1 LSCKILKRFT
11 LLKIT
16 VRRFS
21 MFKFIS
27 STLIGLVFGASLIV
41 GSVFVSGHA
50 DLFWN
55 IPSAFIIFGG
65 TIGATI
71 MAFPPQ
77 RLKTI
82 GTVIKK
88 AFSKAQ
94 FDLRTDIATL
104 VRCAEISRKDGLLAL
119 ENYLDDLTDDA
130 FLKQG
135 IQFIID
141 GADEEQLRNLLEG
154 STYFMKQR
162 HQKGAAMLDMIAA
175 TAPALGLLGTYVGL
189 IPMLNNLDDAS
200 TLGPMMALEL
210 VSSFY
215 GAFLAYV
222 IFSPLAKRLKFMNK
236 EEETRR
242 ELLIEGLSG
251 IQQGKNPRLIR
262 EELQAF
268 ANISLDTD
276 GEKDGRPK
284 SRFKS
289 RR

>member
-1 LSCKILKRFT
+1 
-11 LLKIT
+11 
-16 VRRFS
+16 

-50 DLFWN
+50 ELFWN
-55 IPSAFIIFGG
+55 VPSAFIIFGG

-88 AFSKAQ
+88 AFSKAEY
-94 FDLRTDIATL
+94 DIKKDIAAL
-104 VRCAEISRKDGLLAL
+104 VRCSEISRKEGLLAL
-119 ENYLDDLTDDA
+119 ENHIDNLTDDA

-135 IQFIID
+135 IQYIID

-162 HQKGAAMLDMIAA
+162 HHKGAAMLDMIAA

-215 GAFLAYV
+215 GAFVAYV
-222 IFSPLAKRLKFMNK
+222 IFSPMAKRLKFMNK

-242 ELLIEGLSG
+242 ELIIEGLAG
-251 IQQGKNPRLIR
+251 IQQGKNPRLIK
-262 EELQAF
+262 EELMAY
-268 ANISLDTD
+268 ANISLDDEGKPNGKPEGKTD
-276 GEKDGRPK
+276 GKPK
-284 SRFKS
+284 SRFKK

>member
-1 LSCKILKRFT
+1 
-11 LLKIT
+11 
-16 VRRFS
+16 
-21 MFKFIS
+21 MFKFVS
-27 STLIGLVFGASLIV
+27 STLFGLIFGASLVV

-50 DLFWN
+50 ELFWN

-65 TIGATI
+65 TIGSVI

-82 GTVIKK
+82 GKVIKK
-88 AFSKAQ
+88 AFSKEQ
-94 FDLRTDIATL
+94 YDLKKDIDAL

-119 ENYLDDLTDDA
+119 ENHIDEFTGDE
-130 FLKQG
+130 FLKLGFQY
-135 IQFIID
+135 IID

-162 HQKGAAMLDMIAA
+162 HQKSAAMLEMIAS

-215 GAFLAYV
+215 GAFVAYV
-222 IFSPLAKRLKFMNK
+222 IFAPLAKRLKFMNK

-242 ELLIEGLSG
+242 ELLIEGLAD
-251 IQQGKNPRLIR
+251 IQQGKNPRIIR
-262 EELQAF
+262 EELFAY
-268 ANISLDTD
+268 ANISLNGDVK
-276 GEKDGRPK
+276 KDGKSK
-284 SRFKS
+284 SRFRSKKGLTGYEQIS
-289 RR
+289 HD

>member
-1 LSCKILKRFT
+1 MSKFT
-11 LLKIT
+11 N
-16 VRRFS
+16 
-21 MFKFIS
+21 
-27 STLIGLVFGASLIV
+27 STWIGLVFGASLIV

-50 DLFWN
+50 ELFWN
-55 IPSAFIIFGG
+55 VPSAFIIFGG

-82 GTVIKK
+82 GTVTKK
-88 AFSKAQ
+88 AFSNSH
-94 FDLRTDIATL
+94 FDLKKDIASL

-119 ENYLDDLTDDA
+119 DNHIDDLTDDA
-130 FLKQG
+130 FLKMG
-135 IQFIID
+135 IQHIID
-141 GADEEQLRNLLEG
+141 GADEDQLRDLLEG

-215 GAFLAYV
+215 GAFVAYV
-222 IFSPLAKRLKFMNK
+222 IFSPLAKRLKIMNK

-242 ELLIEGLSG
+242 ELLIEGLAG

-268 ANISLDTD
+268 ANIALDPVEEEAD
-276 GEKDGRPK
+276 KSK
-284 SRFKS
+284 SRFKL

>member
-1 LSCKILKRFT
+1 
-11 LLKIT
+11 
-16 VRRFS
+16 

-50 DLFWN
+50 ELFWN
-55 IPSAFIIFGG
+55 VPSAFIIFGG
-65 TIGATI
+65 TIGATV
-71 MAFPPQ
+71 MAFPPE

-88 AFSKAQ
+88 AFSKERY
-94 FDLRTDIATL
+94 DLKKDISAL

-119 ENYLDDLTDDA
+119 ENHIDELTDDS

-135 IQFIID
+135 IQYIID

-162 HQKGAAMLDMIAA
+162 HHKGAAMLDMIAA

-215 GAFLAYV
+215 GAFVAYV
-222 IFSPLAKRLKFMNK
+222 VFAPMAKRLKFMNR

-242 ELLIEGLSG
+242 ELLIEGLAD
-251 IQQGKNPRLIR
+251 IQQGKNPRIIK
-262 EELQAF
+262 EELLAY
-268 ANISLDTD
+268 ANISLDTER
-276 GEKDGRPK
+276 EKDGKPK
-284 SRFKS
+284 SRFKL

>member
-1 LSCKILKRFT
+1 
-11 LLKIT
+11 
-16 VRRFS
+16 

-27 STLIGLVFGASLIV
+27 STMIGLVFGASLIV

-55 IPSAFIIFGG
+55 VPSAFIIFGG

-88 AFSKAQ
+88 AFSKTQ
-94 FDLRTDIATL
+94 YDLKQDITAL
-104 VRCAEISRKDGLLAL
+104 VKFAEISRKEGLLAL
-119 ENYLDDLTDDA
+119 ENHIDNLTDDA

-135 IQFIID
+135 IQYIID

-162 HQKGAAMLDMIAA
+162 HHKGAAMLDMIAA

-215 GAFLAYV
+215 GAFVAYV
-222 IFSPLAKRLKFMNK
+222 IFSPMAKRLKFMNK

-242 ELLIEGLSG
+242 ELLIEGLAG
-251 IQQGKNPRLIR
+251 IQQGKNPRLIK
-262 EELQAF
+262 EELMAY
-268 ANISLDTD
+268 ANISLDTEVKKDEKPD
-276 GEKDGRPK
+276 GKPK
-284 SRFKS
+284 SRFKK

>member
-1 LSCKILKRFT
+1 
-11 LLKIT
+11 
-16 VRRFS
+16 
-21 MFKFIS
+21 MFKHIS
-27 STLIGLVFGASLIV
+27 STLFGLVFGASLIV

-50 DLFWN
+50 ELFWN
-55 IPSAFIIFGG
+55 VPSAFIIFGG

-88 AFSKAQ
+88 SFSKEEY
-94 FDLRTDIATL
+94 DLRKDIAAL

-119 ENYLDDLTDDA
+119 ENHIDELTDDA

-135 IQFIID
+135 IQYIVD

-215 GAFLAYV
+215 GAFVAYV
-222 IFSPLAKRLKFMNK
+222 IFAPLAKRLKFMNK

-242 ELLIEGLSG
+242 ELLIEGLAD
-251 IQQGKNPRLIR
+251 IQQGKNPRIIR
-262 EELQAF
+262 EELLAY
-268 ANISLDTD
+268 ANMSLDTEKEKEKEKEGETD
-276 GEKDGRPK
+276 GKPK
-284 SRFKS
+284 SRFKL

>member
-1 LSCKILKRFT
+1 
-11 LLKIT
+11 
-16 VRRFS
+16 
-21 MFKFIS
+21 MFKLTN
-27 STLIGLVFGASLIV
+27 STLFGLLFGSSLII

-82 GTVIKK
+82 GKVIKK
-88 AFSKAQ
+88 SFSKDRY
-94 FDLRTDIATL
+94 DLQADIVVL
-104 VRCAEISRKDGLLAL
+104 VRCAEISRKQGLLAL
-119 ENYLDDLTDDA
+119 ENHIDSLTDDA
-130 FLKQG
+130 FIKLGVQYL
-135 IQFIID
+135 ID
-141 GADEEQLRNLLEG
+141 GADEEQLRNVLEG
-154 STYFMKQR
+154 STYFMRQR

-215 GAFLAYV
+215 GAFVAYV
-222 IFSPLAKRLKFMNK
+222 IFSPMAKRLKFMNK

-242 ELLIEGLSG
+242 ELVVEGLAY
-251 IQQGKNPRLIR
+251 IQQGKNPRILK
-262 EELQAF
+262 EELQVF
-268 ANISLDTD
+268 ANISLDTE
-276 GEKDGRPK
+276 GEKGTNSR